1 MKIFDISMEI
11 HYDMPV
17 YKGRELKRPVITT
30 DSDFVSGSVY
40 ESRLNMN
47 LHGGTHIDAPL
58 HTIENGENLDNLP
71 LEKVVTRCKVLDF
84 ENVED
89 KITEDHLKSK
99 NIVQG
104 DFVLLKTKSSFLDL
118 EKDFIYLDKTGAQY
132 LKEKGVKGVGIDS
145 LGIERDQPGHPTH
158 NTLLGSEIIILEGLR
173 LKDIEEGEYFLVAAP
188 IKIRGVEASPV
199 RAILLSELKGEN
211 LK

>member
-17 YKGRELKRPVITT
+17 YKGRDFKRPLITT
-30 DSDFVSGSVY
+30 DSDFGSGSVY

-58 HTIENGENLDNLP
+58 HIIENGKTLDDLP

-84 ENVED
+84 NDVET
-89 KITEDHLKSK
+89 KITDEHLKNK
-99 NIVQG
+99 NIVSG
-104 DFVLLKTKSSFLDL
+104 DFVLIKTKNSFDEIL

-132 LKEKGVKGVGIDS
+132 LKDKEVSGVGIDA

-158 NTLLGSEIIILEGLR
+158 NILLTSEIIIIEGLR
-173 LKDIEEGEYFLVAAP
+173 LRDVDEGEYILIAAP
-188 IKIRGVEASPV
+188 IKIRGVEAAPV
-199 RAILLSELKGEN
+199 RAILIEE
-211 LK
+211 

>member
-17 YKGRELKRPVITT
+17 YKGRDFKRPLITT
-30 DSDFVSGSVY
+30 DSDFGSGSVY

-58 HTIENGENLDNLP
+58 HIIEKGKTLDDLP

-84 ENVED
+84 NDVET
-89 KITEDHLKSK
+89 KITDEHLKNK
-99 NIVQG
+99 NIVSG
-104 DFVLLKTKSSFLDL
+104 DFVLIKTKNSFDEIL

-132 LKEKGVKGVGIDS
+132 LKDKEVSGVGIDA

-158 NTLLGSEIIILEGLR
+158 NILLTSEIIIIEGLR
-173 LKDIEEGEYFLVAAP
+173 LRDVDEGEYILIAAP
-188 IKIRGVEASPV
+188 IKIRGVEAAPV
-199 RAILLSELKGEN
+199 RAILIEE
-211 LK
+211 